1 VSGVITHA
9 PGFRYD
15 VDREAGNGCI
25 VLEMQCLPW
34 SEPHKTSHIFR
45 AREVI
50 SLCPLFGAGAGGS
63 DMIFPLRAAD
73 VLALA
78 APKQGGGSNYR
89 IVKVLRFKV

>member
-1 VSGVITHA
+1 VSGVIAHA

-15 VDREAGNGCI
+15 IDREAGYGCI
-25 VLEMQCLPW
+25 VPGMQCLPW
-34 SEPHKTSHIFR
+34 YEPRKISHIFR
-45 AREVI
+45 AV
-50 SLCPLFGAGAGGS
+50 SLRLLFGAGAGGS

-89 IVKVLRFKV
+89 IVKVPRV